1 MLRELL
7 GDITRQNHMSV
18 AARPVLAIQARHR
31 GGPRAHVPVFKGV
44 VVVFVG
50 VMDLTGWHLGPPI
63 TAAGTRFDRSLEF
76 KFINGTFKHAF
87 KPWFHI
93 TCAKEI

>member
-7 GDITRQNHMSV
+7 GDITRQNHMS
-18 AARPVLAIQARHR
+18 AAACPVLAIQGRHR

-50 VMDLTGWHLGPPI
+50 VMDLTGWHLI
-63 TAAGTRFDRSLEF
+63 MHTLRRRVAMMQRMVF
-76 KFINGTFKHAF
+76 
-87 KPWFHI
+87 
-93 TCAKEI
+93 